1 MSSTNKTEYL
11 KLNDWIGSDR
21 PQRIDFVDDNRIID
35 EAIKLHVSDSGK
47 HLSSD
52 EKAKITTPYVVISY
66 AGTGSASN
74 TVSLNIEPNF
84 VIVFM
89 KDAPPMETD
98 SSGNI
103 LVNQCFVAKSNGSV
117 GGAVISGSNVIVYSS
132 DAAANGVKH
141 NMNKLNGQYCIV
153 AFK

>member
-11 KLNDWIGSDR
+11 KLNDWLGSDR

-35 EAIKLHVSDSGK
+35 EAIKLHVLDSSK
-47 HLSSD
+47 HMSAT
-52 EKAKITTPYVVISY
+52 EKAKIATPYVMVSY
-66 AGTGSASN
+66 SGTGTASN
-74 TVSLNIEPNF
+74 TITLDIQPNF

-89 KDAPPMETD
+89 KDASPVETD

-103 LVNQCFVAKSNGSV
+103 LINQCFVAKSNGSV
-117 GGAVISGSNVIVYSS
+117 GGAVISGSNVTVYSS
-132 DAAANGVKH
+132 ETATNGIKH